1 MATKQAIIKEIGDF
15 IELGMDGPLAEWL
28 EEAKAD
34 SDKDNR
40 YVEKIIKHIQAMQPG
55 DIK

>member
-15 IELGMDGPLAEWL
+15 IEWGMDGPLAEWL